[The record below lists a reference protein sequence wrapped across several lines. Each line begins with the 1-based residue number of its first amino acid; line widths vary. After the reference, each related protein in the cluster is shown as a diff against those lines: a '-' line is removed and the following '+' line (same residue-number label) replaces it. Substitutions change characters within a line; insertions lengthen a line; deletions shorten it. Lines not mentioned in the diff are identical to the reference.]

1 MTLIVL
7 AYIGGILTIVSPCV
21 LPVVPFVF
29 ARAGRPFATSILPLL
44 AGMAVTFALV
54 ATLAAVGG
62 GWVVKANELGRVLAM
77 VLLTVFG
84 LMLLWP
90 RLSDLVTQPL
100 VSFGNRLSQSA
111 ESSQSGL
118 NVRPGRAVAGSIA
131 LGIAVGFLWAP
142 CAGPI
147 LGLILTGAAIQ
158 GANVRTT
165 LLLFAYAAGAATSL
179 AVVLLVGGR
188 VVTFFKRSLGASEWI
203 RRGLGAAVLIA
214 VGAVAFGLDT
224 GVLTRLSLQS
234 TSGLEQSLVDRTGV
248 HPRSGAMASNSIG
261 ANSMAA
267 NSKAGNSMAA
277 NSMAMSGNS
286 MMRMAGAGATAGQ
299 ASLPV
304 EGDFPSLEGAVA
316 WLNSKPLTPE
326 ELKGKVVLVD
336 FWTYSCINCLR
347 TLPYL
352 RAWYEKYRDHGLVIV
367 GVHTPEFAFEKDI
380 DNVQRAVRNLKIP
393 YPVAVDSN
401 YAIWSAFLNNYWP
414 ADYFIDAQG
423 RIRGHEFG
431 EGDYDKSEKLI
442 QALLTK
448 AGFPDVPQGT
458 VNVNG
463 SGVQAAADESQVK
476 SPETYIGYDRA
487 QNFVA
492 TPAVVTD
499 QPGRYTL
506 PATPALNQWGL
517 GGEWTVQAEKAI
529 LVRPPGRIAF
539 RFHARDLHLVLA
551 PAQGGKPVHFRVLLD
566 GRAPGADHGVDVD
579 SEGKGVVEAQRLYQ
593 LIRQHGDVSD
603 HTFTI
608 EFEDPG
614 AQAFSFTFG

>member
-1 MTLIVL
+1 MTVIVL

-29 ARAGRPFATSILPLL
+29 ARTGRPFATSTLPLL

-62 GWVVKANELGRVLAM
+62 GWVVKANELGRMLAM
-77 VLLTVFG
+77 VLLAVFG

-100 VSFGNRLSQSA
+100 VAFGNRLSQSA
-111 ESSQSGL
+111 ESSQAGA
-118 NVRPGRAVAGSIA
+118 NVRPGRAVASSIA

-179 AVVLLVGGR
+179 AVVLLIGGR
-188 VVTFFKRSLGASEWI
+188 VLSFFKRSLGAGEWI

-234 TSGLEQSLVDRTGV
+234 TTGLEQSLLEASGV
-248 HPRSGAMASNSIG
+248 RPGRGAMTS
-261 ANSMAA
+261 NSMAKKSLA
-267 NSKAGNSMAA
+267 AAA

-286 MMRMAGAGATAGQ
+286 MMRMAGAGAGPGQ
-299 ASLPV
+299 AALPV
-304 EGDFPSLEGAVA
+304 EGDFPSLAGAVG

-352 RAWYEKYRDHGLVIV
+352 HAWYEKYHDHGLVII

-448 AGFPDVPQGT
+448 AGFTDVPQGT

-463 SGVQAAADESQVK
+463 SGVQAAADENQVK
-476 SPETYIGYDRA
+476 SPETYVGYDRA
-487 QNFVA
+487 ENFA
-492 TPAVVTD
+492 AKPAVVKD
-499 QPGRYTL
+499 QPGKYTL
-506 PATPALNQWGL
+506 PVSPALNQWGL

-529 LVRPPGRIAF
+529 LVRPPGQIAF
-539 RFHARDLHLVLA
+539 RFHARDLHLVLG

-566 GRAPGADHGVDVD
+566 GHAPGADHGVDVD

-593 LIRQHGDVSD
+593 LIRQRGDVAD

>member
-7 AYIGGILTIVSPCV
+7 AYLGGILTIVSPCV

-62 GWVVKANELGRVLAM
+62 GWVVRANELGRVAAM
-77 VLLTVFG
+77 VLLAVFG

-90 RLSDLVTQPL
+90 RLSELITQPL

-111 ESSQSGL
+111 QSSQD
-118 NVRPGRAVAGSIA
+118 RPGRAIASSIA

-179 AVVLLVGGR
+179 AVVLLIGGR
-188 VVTFFKRSLGASEWI
+188 VVALFKRSLGAGEWI

-234 TSGLEQSLVDRTGV
+234 TSGLEQSLVDISGV
-248 HPRSGAMASNSIG
+248 HPRGGALMSNST
-261 ANSMAA
+261 A
-267 NSKAGNSMAA
+267 KNSMAA
-277 NSMAMSGNS
+277 NSMAMSGSS
-286 MMRMAGAGATAGQ
+286 MMRMAGAGASQGQ
-299 ASLPV
+299 ASPPV
-304 EGDFPSLEGAVA
+304 EGDFPSLDGAVA
-316 WLNSKPLTPE
+316 WLNSKPLTPD

-352 RAWYEKYRDHGLVIV
+352 HAWYEKYRDHGLVII

-380 DNVQRAVRNLKIP
+380 DNVQRAVRNLKIT

-423 RIRGHEFG
+423 RIRGHAFG
-431 EGDYDKSEKLI
+431 EGDYDKSERLI
-442 QALLTK
+442 QTLLGK
-448 AGFPDVPQGT
+448 AGFTDVPQGL
-458 VNVNG
+458 VSVNG

-487 QNFVA
+487 ENFAA
-492 TPAVVTD
+492 TPAAVKD
-499 QPGRYTL
+499 QPGQYTL

-517 GGEWTVQAEKAI
+517 GGEWNVQAEKAV

-539 RFHARDLHLVLA
+539 RFHARDLHLVLGPA
-551 PAQGGKPVHFRVLLD
+551 PGGKPVRFRVWLD
-566 GRAPGADHGVDVD
+566 GHAPGADHGVDID
-579 SEGKGVVEAQRLYQ
+579 SQGKGVIEAQRLYQ
-593 LIRQHGDVSD
+593 LIRQRGDISD

-608 EFEDPG
+608 ELEDPG